1 MSVLLQF
8 CGAISE
14 VSRSQLRNLLEQP
27 GVSARLAEGVSEP
40 PSPRVI
46 VFDAGNIRAAVG
58 ALHDLAPAERCQA
71 IAVAFGPMASDANVS
86 WAVLDAGASD
96 VLAWPVVPRCTDDL
110 EHRLRRHQI
119 VETLMAS
126 ERVAACIA
134 GHSHAWRATLR
145 SVIEAARF
153 TSVPVLIRGE
163 TGTGKEQLARL
174 VHDLGERAS
183 SGRFVVV
190 DCTTV
195 APELSGSELFG
206 HERGAYTGAAGARE
220 GAFALAHRGT
230 LFLDEIGELPL
241 PLQAQLLRV
250 LQEKQYKRLGGN
262 SWQDSDFR
270 LVCATHRDLDAAVAD
285 GRFRADLYHRIAGW
299 PCTAPPLRERREDI
313 LPLAQFFLRQARE
326 DDNNKNDGACDVDI
340 APAVRQLLLT
350 RDYPGNVRQLR
361 QLVLR
366 LWHRHSGP
374 GPLTAGDVPID
385 ERPRHHVAAHWP
397 DAAFEA
403 AIGQAVEL
411 GVGLN
416 EIGNI
421 AKDLAVQLALEREG
435 HNLHRAAE
443 RLHVSD
449 RALQLRRKEQAGAA
463 PSGDDAPSR

>member
-8 CGAISE
+8 HGAIAE
-14 VSRSQLRNLLEQP
+14 ASRDRLRRLLEQA
-27 GVSARLAEGVSEP
+27 GVSSRPAGDAGPAARA
-40 PSPRVI
+40 RVI
-46 VFDAGNIRAAVG
+46 VFDAGNVRAAVD
-58 ALHDLAPAERCQA
+58 ALRRHDGDGTQT
-71 IAVAFGPMASDANVS
+71 IAVAFGPKARDADGS
-86 WAVLDAGASD
+86 WALLAAGASD
-96 VLAWPVVPRCTDDL
+96 VLVWPEVPDDAEDL
-110 EHRLRRHQI
+110 AHRMRRHAV
-119 VETLMAS
+119 VESLLAGDRVCAS
-126 ERVAACIA
+126 VA
-134 GHSHAWRATLR
+134 GHSPAWRSVLR
-145 SVIEAARF
+145 SVIEAACF
-153 TSVPVLIRGE
+153 TSVPVLIHGE

-174 VHDLGERAS
+174 VHDLGERAA

-190 DCTTV
+190 DCTTL

-206 HERGAYTGAAGARE
+206 HERGAFTGAVAPRE

-250 LQEKQYKRLGGN
+250 LQERQYKRLGGN

-270 LVCATHRDLDAAVAD
+270 LVCATHRDLDAAVAE

-313 LPLAQFFLRQARE
+313 LPLAQFFLRQARC
-326 DDNNKNDGACDVDI
+326 DGESGDAEPEVDI
-340 APAVRQLLLT
+340 APPVRELLLT

-374 GPLTAGDVPID
+374 GPLTVGDVPLE
-385 ERPRHHVAAHWP
+385 ERPGATLGARWP
-397 DAAFEA
+397 DPAFQAAV
-403 AIGQAVEL
+403 GQAVEL
-411 GVGLN
+411 GIGLN
-416 EIGNI
+416 EIGNA

-443 RLHVSD
+443 RLQVSD
-449 RALQLRRKEQAGAA
+449 RALQLRRQGQGAGAV
-463 PSGDDAPSR
+463 PGGDAPAR